1 MNAANILAENARYI
15 QTEHLRASQL
25 CDGLLKETADACL
38 ASGTDPVQMY
48 KSVMG
53 EDVCTPAF
61 AKYCEYICAND
72 HKATIGNFLP
82 EGVEIGSMPDV
93 ASISYQQNQHSDRA
107 YCRFADGMKG
117 AQPVVH
123 PTTAAVCEEVHYGR
137 CSHCILPIYSSQD
150 GIFTAFTKLMN
161 KYDLVINA
169 ACDVTMPDG
178 DSVMRFALLRRE
190 LALPDS
196 DVCYVQFNAVL
207 PETISLA
214 SLLTACEA
222 IGAHTAEMITS
233 PLAYTMDHIS
243 YTIRLKIARSTLS
256 ALLMLLHTVLDN
268 YSLEGIFSI
277 TQ

>member
-1 MNAANILAENARYI
+1 MNVADILTENARYI
-15 QTEHLRASQL
+15 QTEHLRASLL
-25 CDGLLKETADACL
+25 CDGLLKEAADACL

-53 EDVCTPAF
+53 ESVCTPAF
-61 AKYCEYICAND
+61 AKYCKYICAQD
-72 HKATIGNFLP
+72 HKLSIRDFLP
-82 EGVEIGSMPDV
+82 EGVEIGSAPDV

-107 YCRFADGMKG
+107 YYRFADCMKS
-117 AQPVVH
+117 AQPVVR
-123 PTTAAVCEEVHYGR
+123 PTTVAVCEEVYCGR

-150 GIFTAFTKLMN
+150 GIFIAFTKLMN

-190 LALPDS
+190 LVLPDS
-196 DVCYVQFNAVL
+196 DTCYVQFNAVF
-207 PETISLA
+207 PQHVSLA
-214 SLLTACEA
+214 RLLTACEA

-268 YSLEGIFSI
+268 YSLDGIFSI
-277 TQ
+277 F

>member
-1 MNAANILAENARYI
+1 MNVADILTENARYI
-15 QTEHLRASQL
+15 QTENARASLL
-25 CDGLLKETADACL
+25 CDGLLKEAADACL

-53 EDVCTPAF
+53 ESVCTPAF
-61 AKYCEYICAND
+61 AKYCKYICAQD
-72 HKATIGNFLP
+72 HKLSIRDFLP
-82 EGVEIGSMPDV
+82 EGVEIGSAPDV

-107 YCRFADGMKG
+107 YCHFADCMKS
-117 AQPVVH
+117 AQPVVR
-123 PTTAAVCEEVHYGR
+123 PTTVAVCEEVYYGR

-150 GIFTAFTKLMN
+150 GIFIAFTKLMN

-190 LALPDS
+190 LVLPDS
-196 DVCYVQFNAVL
+196 DTCYVQFNAVL
-207 PETISLA
+207 PQHVSLA
-214 SLLTACEA
+214 RLLTACET
-222 IGAHTAEMITS
+222 IGAYTTEMITS

-243 YTIRLKIARSTLS
+243 YTIRLRIARNTLP

-268 YSLEGIFSI
+268 YSLDGIFSI
-277 TQ
+277 F